1 MEYNRR
7 LERTLGWDRGELVG
21 RRITAF
27 IQRTGTY
34 LTQERKTCTHAQRLA
49 HIEMETGSGIAP
61 MPTTLTH
68 MLEAYISDIAN
79 GTLVLRL
86 IVAAIGLV
94 VMYIL
99 GRLASKAI
107 DRHYEALVDRLGER
121 GVNITAVNLMRRIVV
136 LSIYLMGLMF
146 IISLFPS
153 LNSIS
158 ITLLAGAGFAGIV
171 VGFAAQKVVGNLLSG
186 VAISVFQ
193 PFRIGDYVTIQGEYG
208 RVEDVNLQYTI
219 IQTWENKRLVIPNA
233 VISEQTIQNWTI
245 GEPPVYWTVDVG
257 ISYDSDIDLAR
268 KIMLEETRR
277 HPDVMGY
284 EQLARY
290 RRGLAHGDDEIRVR
304 VIELADSAVVMR
316 VGFWVRDR
324 PTAFATGCDIREAI
338 KKRFD
343 AEGVEIPFPYR
354 TIVYKMPRP
363 EKLKEEL
370 GEGGAS

>member
-1 MEYNRR
+1 MIS
-7 LERTLGWDRGELVG
+7 L
-21 RRITAF
+21 
-27 IQRTGTY
+27 
-34 LTQERKTCTHAQRLA
+34 
-49 HIEMETGSGIAP
+49 
-61 MPTTLTH
+61 
-68 MLEAYISDIAN
+68 LEAYISDIAN
-79 GTLVLRL
+79 GTLILRL

-94 VMYIL
+94 VVYIL

-107 DRHYEALVDRLGER
+107 DRHYGALVERLGER
-121 GVNITAVNLMRRIVV
+121 GVNITAVNLIRRIVI
-136 LSIYLMGLMF
+136 LSIYLMGFMF

-153 LNSIS
+153 LSSIS
-158 ITLLAGAGFAGIV
+158 MTLLAGAGFAGIV

-219 IQTWENKRLVIPNA
+219 IQTWENKRLVIPNT

-284 EQLARY
+284 GELVRY
-290 RRGLAHGDDEIRVR
+290 RRGLAQGDDGIRVR

-354 TIVYKMPRP
+354 TIVYKRDLPQP
-363 EKLKEEL
+363 ERLKEEMD
-370 GEGGAS
+370 EGLRDA

>member
-1 MEYNRR
+1 MIS
-7 LERTLGWDRGELVG
+7 L
-21 RRITAF
+21 
-27 IQRTGTY
+27 
-34 LTQERKTCTHAQRLA
+34 
-49 HIEMETGSGIAP
+49 
-61 MPTTLTH
+61 
-68 MLEAYISDIAN
+68 LEAYISDIVN
-79 GTLVLRL
+79 STLVLRL

-94 VMYIL
+94 VMYTL

-107 DRHYEALVDRLGER
+107 DRHYGALVDRLGER
-121 GVNITAVNLMRRIVV
+121 GVNITAVNLIRRIVI

-153 LNSIS
+153 LRSIS
-158 ITLLAGAGFAGIV
+158 VTLLAGAGFAGIV

-186 VAISVFQ
+186 VAISIFQ

-219 IQTWENKRLVIPNA
+219 IQTWENKRLVIPNT

-284 EQLARY
+284 RELVRY
-290 RRGLAHGDDEIRVR
+290 QRGLTHGDDGIRVR
-304 VIELADSAVVMR
+304 VIELADSAVIMR

-354 TIVYKMPRP
+354 TIVYKRDLPQP
-363 EKLKEEL
+363 ERFKEEL
-370 GEGGAS
+370 GEEGAS

>member
-1 MEYNRR
+1 MIS
-7 LERTLGWDRGELVG
+7 L
-21 RRITAF
+21 
-27 IQRTGTY
+27 
-34 LTQERKTCTHAQRLA
+34 
-49 HIEMETGSGIAP
+49 
-61 MPTTLTH
+61 
-68 MLEAYISDIAN
+68 LEAYISDIAN

-158 ITLLAGAGFAGIV
+158 ITLLASAGFAGIV